1 MPHKHLCS
9 KFGNRHLSPTGKK
22 CKMES
27 ESYSD
32 SDTDCNVMPHSGV
45 PVSKKI
51 LKK

>member
-1 MPHKHLCS
+1 MLHKHFCS
-9 KFGNRHLSPTGKK
+9 KCGNGHLPPTGKK

-32 SDTDCNVMPHSGV
+32 SDIDCNVMPHSGV

-51 LKK
+51 